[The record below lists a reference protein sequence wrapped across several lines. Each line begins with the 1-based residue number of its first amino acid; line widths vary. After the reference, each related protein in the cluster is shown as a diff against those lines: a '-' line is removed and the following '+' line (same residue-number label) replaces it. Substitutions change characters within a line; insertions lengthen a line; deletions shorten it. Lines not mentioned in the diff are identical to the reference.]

1 LAQAKA
7 RTSELERSLVAAGA
21 GAAASE
27 LASRENA
34 RLATEM
40 AKLKEAQRGLVRA
53 LRPQIEKGDIRVDLN
68 NERLLINLA
77 SGYLFGTGEDEL
89 KPAGANAL
97 KEVGAV
103 LKDFPEYK
111 VAVDGHTD
119 NVAIRTSL
127 RKKFPTNKELSEARA
142 ANAAATAV
150 QVPTTINPAASR
162 TAPTHRFA
170 AVPPPRPPQ
179 SPSARKGFGAGQW
192 LLAGAALG
200 VFAGV
205 LGLVLWLVFGQNRTG
220 EVAAPSPTSQ
230 TPTSAQMTATAAPA
244 ALPGTDAQ
252 GFIDYPGARCDAG
265 TSPAA
270 LARTTHSVL
279 VVCRAGPGDFY
290 YRGVRLTDGAS
301 IELANAVR
309 SSGGFDVTNPTDGTR
324 YQIRPDGL
332 TIIPP
337 DGQAIT
343 EPMVEYAAS

>member
-1 LAQAKA
+1 
-7 RTSELERSLVAAGA
+7 
-21 GAAASE
+21 
-27 LASRENA
+27 
-34 RLATEM
+34 
-40 AKLKEAQRGLVRA
+40 
-53 LRPQIEKGDIRVDLN
+53 
-68 NERLLINLA
+68 
-77 SGYLFGTGEDEL
+77 
-89 KPAGANAL
+89 
-97 KEVGAV
+97 
-103 LKDFPEYK
+103 
-111 VAVDGHTD
+111 
-119 NVAIRTSL
+119 
-127 RKKFPTNKELSEARA
+127 
-142 ANAAATAV
+142 
-150 QVPTTINPAASR
+150 
-162 TAPTHRFA
+162 
-170 AVPPPRPPQ
+170 
-179 SPSARKGFGAGQW
+179 
-192 LLAGAALG
+192 
-200 VFAGV
+200 V